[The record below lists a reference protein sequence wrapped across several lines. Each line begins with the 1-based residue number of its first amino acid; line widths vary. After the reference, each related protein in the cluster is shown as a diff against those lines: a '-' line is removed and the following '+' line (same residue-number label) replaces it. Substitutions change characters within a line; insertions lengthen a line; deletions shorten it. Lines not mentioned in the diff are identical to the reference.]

1 MLYELFNKVFH
12 VSPSFNT
19 KNKSGYEMKI
29 ALQLTSFTLFTAQ
42 GKIKKEVKQALETF
56 AMRHMFPMVKKEMQR
71 DFERMF
77 RE

>member
-1 MLYELFNKVFH
+1 
-12 VSPSFNT
+12 
-19 KNKSGYEMKI
+19 MKI

-71 DFERMF
+71 DYERMF